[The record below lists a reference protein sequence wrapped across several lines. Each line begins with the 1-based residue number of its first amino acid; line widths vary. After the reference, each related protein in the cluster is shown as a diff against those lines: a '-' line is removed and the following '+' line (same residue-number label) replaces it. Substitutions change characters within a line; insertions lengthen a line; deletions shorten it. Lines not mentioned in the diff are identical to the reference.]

1 MKKVRTS
8 QKGTG
13 VIGWG
18 RGGEGSPNILREE
31 INMDKNTCR
40 VIPLAT
46 GQVRLYDFGAVNL
59 HTYESGD
66 PIQDQT
72 LW

>member
-1 MKKVRTS
+1 
-8 QKGTG
+8 
-13 VIGWG
+13 
-18 RGGEGSPNILREE
+18 
-31 INMDKNTCR
+31 MDKNTCR

-46 GQVRLYDFGAVNL
+46 GQVRLYDFGAVKL

-66 PIQDQT
+66 PIQDQI